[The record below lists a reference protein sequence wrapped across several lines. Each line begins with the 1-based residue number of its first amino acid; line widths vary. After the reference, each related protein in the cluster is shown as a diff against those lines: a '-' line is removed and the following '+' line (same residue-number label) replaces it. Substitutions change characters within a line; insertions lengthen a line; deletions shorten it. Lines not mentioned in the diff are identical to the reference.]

1 METQELLHD
10 ENRCQPLTACWAL
23 LVWVESKEE
32 YLWENEVNMNMLAD
46 GKPLLFWLSWCTHEL
61 SALSVA
67 ICTFW
72 YVLGRPRCSARH
84 DLEQLCVANVWNV
97 VSQVIGIILKIE
109 ASQNWRS
116 VLDMRMMGQEELKE
130 MNKAAAVI
138 MIMMIVRVGWRQAL
152 AHQCFWLRVWQRQES
167 SCKGKREKNRMY
179 RLFGHWK

>member
-67 ICTFW
+67 ICTFR
-72 YVLGRPRCSARH
+72 YVHGRPRCSARH

-109 ASQNWRS
+109 ASQNWRL
-116 VLDMRMMGQEELKE
+116 VLDMRMMG
-130 MNKAAAVI
+130 AG
-138 MIMMIVRVGWRQAL
+138 RVKRNEQ
-152 AHQCFWLRVWQRQES
+152 S
-167 SCKGKREKNRMY
+167 SCGDHDYDDCACRLEAGSCSSVFLIESLTEAGKFM
-179 RLFGHWK
+179 